1 MAHFCCKSWACI
13 ENRFREG
20 GPYAGN
26 SGWYDILRAAQDGD
40 RITATLPDYQ
50 TSISGSFVRT
60 REGRILID
68 MGYSH
73 LAPEAEFAR
82 FSGRWADAASHGWP
96 SEYGMYRLQ
105 GASGERWATAASGS
119 QMLNDIPCN
128 TWDCVAI
135 GIDLMAVGYAYTSEA
150 AFWSTPVT
158 TIGGAAGFTYGKFA
172 QVGAAT
178 AGVVW
183 AEYQYS
189 RGKAS
194 SVDLWVARATAA
206 AGFIPTP
213 IVGPVAA
220 TSQLLWDIL
229 DPIHPW

>member
-1 MAHFCCKSWACI
+1 VAHFCCKSWACI

-96 SEYGMYRLQ
+96 SEYGRTRTSHRSLDRRRNCCSDSTSSRPRFLSITSMFP
-105 GASGERWATAASGS
+105 TAA
-119 QMLNDIPCN
+119 
-128 TWDCVAI
+128 VA
-135 GIDLMAVGYAYTSEA
+135 S
-150 AFWSTPVT
+150 SP
-158 TIGGAAGFTYGKFA
+158 GGAA
-172 QVGAAT
+172 V
-178 AGVVW
+178 
-183 AEYQYS
+183 
-189 RGKAS
+189 
-194 SVDLWVARATAA
+194 
-206 AGFIPTP
+206 
-213 IVGPVAA
+213 
-220 TSQLLWDIL
+220 
-229 DPIHPW
+229 